1 MEERKMK
8 REQLTALGL
17 TDEQIETIMAEN
29 SKDIQNANKK
39 TRKYEEEIETLREKA
54 TLVEELQSKIEEAEQ
69 GKMTELEK
77 LTKELE
83 KSNNRVA
90 ELERIGAIRDQRSS
104 ACEKFKITAEEAS
117 KVVRDDGTLDYDFL
131 GQIME
136 EKQTNAVA
144 EYEKKKLAETQN
156 PNGRTGGDNANSFAN
171 ELAINSAKRAKSAN
185 ENILANYRR

>member
-1 MEERKMK
+1 MK

-144 EYEKKKLAETQN
+144 EYEKKKLAVTQN